1 LYSQQSASGAV
12 LFDVDKIYYN
22 NSQLTIEEFKSKLSF
37 EVYYF
42 YTSRRTCIFSYT
54 TIDDFSILSTVAQRY
69 IQIYKDLIT
78 KLWSLEQFT
87 GYDAK
92 YIDLFSMSSLETIT
106 PISWDLSSS

>member
-1 LYSQQSASGAV
+1 M
-12 LFDVDKIYYN
+12 
-22 NSQLTIEEFKSKLSF
+22 
-37 EVYYF
+37 YYF